1 MLSSDWLLNDAN
13 LTCWL
18 RFPLLLLHPSA
29 LSGSLFVP
37 AVSACKELVFLGSP
51 LPPVVSGGTA
61 VITVKAKTTLLFHFL
76 SGEAGG
82 RGEGHR

>member
-18 RFPLLLLHPSA
+18 RFPLLLLHQQ
-29 LSGSLFVP
+29 LSLVLCSRCFCL
-37 AVSACKELVFLGSP
+37 KELVFLGSL

-61 VITVKAKTTLLFHFL
+61 VITVNAKTTLLFHFL
-76 SGEAGG
+76 SGDAGG